1 MIPKG
6 LQVLISELGR
16 LPGIGP
22 RSAERLAL
30 HLFLG
35 GREGATRLG
44 NTLLHVHE
52 DVSLCPVCGALCEV
66 DPQSGTAKC
75 QICQD
80 PSRRED
86 ILCVVEKAVDVL
98 PLDKSGAFR
107 GQYHVLGGKLSP
119 INGVGPEDLR
129 IKELFDR
136 VRNGGVQEVLMAL
149 GMDVESDATVYF
161 IARHLSELGVK
172 VSRLAQGLP
181 AGASLEFADGLTL
194 GRAIENRLTVQ

>member
-6 LQVLISELGR
+6 LQVLISELGK

-35 GREGATRLG
+35 GREGSARLG
-44 NTLLHVHE
+44 NALLHVHE
-52 DVSLCPVCGALCEV
+52 AVSLCPVCGALCEFENGAV
-66 DPQSGTAKC
+66 KC
-75 QICQD
+75 EICGD
-80 PSRRED
+80 SSRRRD
-86 ILCVVEKAVDVL
+86 ILCVVEKAVDVM

-136 VRNGGVQEVLMAL
+136 VRNDGVQEVLMAL

-161 IARHLSELGVK
+161 IAKHLSELGVK

>member
-1 MIPKG
+1 M
-6 LQVLISELGR
+6 
-16 LPGIGP
+16 
-22 RSAERLAL
+22 
-30 HLFLG
+30 
-35 GREGATRLG
+35 
-44 NTLLHVHE
+44 
-52 DVSLCPVCGALCEV
+52 
-66 DPQSGTAKC
+66 
-75 QICQD
+75 
-80 PSRRED
+80 
-86 ILCVVEKAVDVL
+86 

-136 VRNGGVQEVLMAL
+136 VKNDGVQEVLMAL

-161 IARHLSELGVK
+161 IAKRLSELGVK

>member
-52 DVSLCPVCGALCEV
+52 DVSLCPVCGA
-66 DPQSGTAKC
+66 
-75 QICQD
+75 
-80 PSRRED
+80 
-86 ILCVVEKAVDVL
+86 LCVVEKAVDVL